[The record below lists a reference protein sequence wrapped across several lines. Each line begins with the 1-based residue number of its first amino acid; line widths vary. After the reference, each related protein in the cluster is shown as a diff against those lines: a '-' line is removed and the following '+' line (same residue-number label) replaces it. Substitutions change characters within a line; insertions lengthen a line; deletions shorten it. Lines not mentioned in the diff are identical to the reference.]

1 MHTDAS
7 GAEPESIHACAVGS
21 DAFVTTNGFAEV
33 LCILDT
39 CVKGIIAI
47 PFRSKLSHKQGPFPH
62 HK

>member
-7 GAEPESIHACAVGS
+7 GAEPESCHAFAIGS
-21 DAFVTTNGFAEV
+21 DAFVTTNGFVEV
-33 LCILDT
+33 LWILDT
-39 CVKGIIAI
+39 CLKGIAI